1 MDEAVIKYYRGLLKN
16 GFQYAGSLENPS
28 IFINSVGENL
38 PICGSLS
45 RDYVHIFI
53 QMEGQQI
60 ETIKYLCTCDP
71 TANVIFEIL
80 CHLTEGKTIQEIKK
94 IKVEAFSAICGSRQ
108 QDFVKRVGN
117 ALELLTRG
125 FKRYLSPQAV
135 DISQSQN
142 ISPTPN

>member
-1 MDEAVIKYYRGLLKN
+1 M
-16 GFQYAGSLENPS
+16 
-28 IFINSVGENL
+28 
-38 PICGSLS
+38 
-45 RDYVHIFI
+45 HIFI
-53 QMEGQQI
+53 QMEGQQVKA
-60 ETIKYLCTCDP
+60 IKYLCTCDP

-94 IKVEAFSAICGSRQ
+94 IKVEDFSAICGSRQ

-135 DISQSQN
+135 DISQS
-142 ISPTPN
+142 